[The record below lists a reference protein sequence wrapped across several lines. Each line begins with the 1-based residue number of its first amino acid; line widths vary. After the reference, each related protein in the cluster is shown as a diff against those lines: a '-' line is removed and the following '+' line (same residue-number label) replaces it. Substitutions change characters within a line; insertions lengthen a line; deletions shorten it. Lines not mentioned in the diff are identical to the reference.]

1 MPPRPSDLRWGGLL
15 GEHAGYGEAFPAE
28 RGRVTAE
35 SDSGVP
41 PNPAVRERSTR
52 QFHAV
57 RHELSRSRDF
67 RSAQD
72 IHAALRTLVD
82 AGTADVLR
90 TAAGEAVYR
99 ECGSTHHHHLV
110 CRSCGK
116 TVEVQGPAVETW
128 ADEMATQHGFADV
141 SHTLEL
147 FGICSACQA
156 RR

>member
-1 MPPRPSDLRWGGLL
+1 M
-15 GEHAGYGEAFPAE
+15 
-28 RGRVTAE
+28 TAE

-72 IHAALRTLVD
+72 IHAALRATGASVGLATVYRALQTLVD